1 MRSKEDAL
9 LKMNQTEASR
19 DKEFQQRQEKA
30 IAIQEIFEN
39 EKNRIQEEQV
49 QKVKDDQAK

>member
-1 MRSKEDAL
+1 LRSKEDAL